1 MVGQVVEITDPGY
14 WLKKSRGFLQVH
26 QHGERIGQVPLDDIG
41 AVLISVPGCAVSS
54 ELLDQLAQR
63 NIPMVVCGKNYL
75 PSTWTLPV
83 QGAVRQFGVMQAQ
96 TKLSQPR
103 RKRIWQRIV
112 RTKINNQAELL
123 ERAGQAHRDL
133 LQMAGKVRSG
143 DPDNLEAQ
151 AARAYWPRLF
161 GKEFRRDRRASG
173 LNAALNYGYT
183 VLRACVARGVVG
195 AGLHPSFSVHHRNP
209 QNPLNLVDDLLEPF
223 RPIVDFVV
231 WKTSDAYSGELTAEG
246 KARLASLP
254 TLPLPMAEGFS
265 SLSLVAVRMCR
276 AFSRYCQGE
285 SMEEVLPPLPTPL
298 HSLP

>member
-26 QHGERIGQVPLDDIG
+26 QRGEQMGQVPLDDIG
-41 AVLISVPGCAVSS
+41 AVLVSVPGCAISS

-63 NIPMVVCGKNYL
+63 NIPLVVCGKNYL

-83 QGAVRQFGVMQAQ
+83 QGAVRQFSVMRAQ
-96 TKLSQPR
+96 SELSQPR
-103 RKRIWQRIV
+103 RKRVWQQLV
-112 RTKINNQAELL
+112 RTKINNQAEVLN
-123 ERAGQAHRDL
+123 RAGEANRDL
-133 LQMAGKVRSG
+133 LQMLRKVRSG
-143 DPDNLEAQ
+143 DPDNIEAQ
-151 AARAYWPRLF
+151 AARAYWQRLF
-161 GKEFRRDRRASG
+161 GKDFRRDRMASG

-195 AGLHPSFSVHHRNP
+195 AGLHPSFSVHHKNP

-223 RPIVDFVV
+223 RPIADLVV
-231 WKTSDAYSGELTAEG
+231 WQTREDYSGELDAEG

-254 TLPLPMAEGFS
+254 TIPLPMADGFS
-265 SLSLVAVRMCR
+265 PLSLVAVRMCR

-285 SMEEVLPPLPTPL
+285 VMDDVLPALPTPL